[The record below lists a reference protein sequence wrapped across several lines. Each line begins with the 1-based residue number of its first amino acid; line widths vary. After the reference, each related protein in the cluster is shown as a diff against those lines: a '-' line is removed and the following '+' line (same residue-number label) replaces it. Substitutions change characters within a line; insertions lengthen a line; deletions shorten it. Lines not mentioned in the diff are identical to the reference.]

1 MSYKTEYLASID
13 SYFHVYNRGVN
24 HASIFFCERN
34 YQNFLERIKKS
45 LRQIEKINVV
55 TYCLM
60 PNHFHLILY
69 QLEED
74 GLSKFMSQVC
84 NGYVKAINLEQDRT
98 GHLFEGKYRVK
109 LIDDNSYLLHL
120 SRYIH
125 LNPVR
130 ARLVS
135 KAEHWQYSSCR
146 EYYGTS
152 SGLIVHPEIV
162 LGQFENVKDYREFIE
177 EENPEDQGSI
187 KKYLF

>member
-24 HASIFFCERN
+24 HAPIFFGERH
-34 YQNFLERIKKS
+34 YQNFLDRIKKT
-45 LRQIEKINVV
+45 LRQTECVNVV

-69 QLEED
+69 QRKES
-74 GLSKFMSQVC
+74 GLSKFMSNVC

-98 GHLFEGKYRVK
+98 GHLFEGKYKLK
-109 LIDDNSYLLHL
+109 LIDDNGYLLHL

-125 LNPVR
+125 LNTVR
-130 ARLVS
+130 AGLVS
-135 KAEHWQYSSCR
+135 KAENWRYSSCR
-146 EYYGTS
+146 EYYGNSTEQ
-152 SGLIVHPEIV
+152 IAHPEIV
-162 LGQFENVKDYREFIE
+162 LGQFERVKDYLEFVE
-177 EENPEDQGSI
+177 EEPKDQERI